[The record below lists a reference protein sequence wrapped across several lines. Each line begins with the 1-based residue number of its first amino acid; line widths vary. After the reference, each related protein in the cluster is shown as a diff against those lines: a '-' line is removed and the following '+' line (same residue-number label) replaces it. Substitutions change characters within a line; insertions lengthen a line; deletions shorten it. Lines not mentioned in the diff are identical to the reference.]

1 MSGSRTW
8 DAASFAV
15 MLLVGNGGW
24 LVAQGDRPPLAA
36 GTRAVADLDLED
48 LLAVE
53 VTSVAKSSQKLTQSP
68 AAVTVVTGEEIRRS
82 GFTSIPEAL
91 RLVPGLHVAR
101 IMGNRWSISAR
112 GFGGEFTNKLLVLID
127 GRAVYT
133 PLFGGVYWDV
143 QDTMLADVD
152 RIEVIRG
159 PGGVMWGANAVNG
172 VINVITKSAKDTTGG
187 LAYGGAGSEERGM
200 SGFRFGSQFGENDF
214 YRVYAKYADV
224 DEFVDARGNR
234 TGDEVKQLRTGFRT
248 DLDPTDRGG
257 ITISGDVY
265 RGDNGEQA
273 LVPIAAAPYVESRA
287 LRTAVE
293 GGNLTARWRDRG
305 ADGAESSVQTYVDFT
320 DRTIATIARERRA
333 TFDVEAQHAFAPR
346 AGHSLLIGAGY
357 RATVD
362 DLDTS
367 IAIDFT
373 DRHETDQVFTAFAHD
388 AFDLVTDTLRL
399 SFGAKVELNDYTG
412 VEVQPDARLV
422 WQVSDKMT
430 TWTSVARAVRTPT
443 RADDSIRADLNSSD
457 GGGGLA
463 AMGVLLGNPD
473 LDAEELLAFEAGW
486 RWQASQPVALDLALF
501 YNEYDNLMTIGQGT
515 PYFEAQ
521 PRPRIVV
528 PLQWRNA
535 GKAQTYGGE
544 VSANVQVSPGW
555 LVSGHW
561 SVVRVLMQVDDA
573 AAIPTTQDPE
583 TDTPRHQIHLRSQW
597 RIGEKLDIGAL
608 AWWTDRSHSQTARLD
623 DFVRVDLRLG
633 WRPEDN
639 IELSLVGQN
648 LVGSSHAEGTADLY
662 TVPGEVERGV
672 YFQVTSR
679 F

>member
-1 MSGSRTW
+1 MSGFRTRS
-8 DAASFAV
+8 AASFAA

-24 LVAQGDRPPLAA
+24 LVAQSDRPPVS
-36 GTRAVADLDLED
+36 TRALADLDLED
-48 LLAVE
+48 LMAVE
-53 VTSVAKSSQKLTQSP
+53 VTSVAKSAQKLTRSP

-200 SGFRFGSQFGENDF
+200 SGFRFGSQFGENSF

-224 DEFVDARGNR
+224 DEFVDGQGNR
-234 TGDEVKQLRTGFRT
+234 TGDEVKQLRTGFRV
-248 DLDPTDRGG
+248 DFDPSDRGS
-257 ITISGDVY
+257 ITLSGDVY

-273 LVPIAAAPYVESRA
+273 AVPIAAPPYVENRA

-293 GGNLTARWRDRG
+293 GGNLTARWVVRDAG
-305 ADGAESSVQTYVDFT
+305 GAESSVQSYVDYT
-320 DRTIATIARERRA
+320 DRTIDTIARERRA
-333 TFDVEAQHAFAPR
+333 TFDVEAQHSFAPWN
-346 AGHSLLIGAGY
+346 GHSILLGAGY
-357 RATVD
+357 RATTD
-362 DLDTS
+362 DIDASLS
-367 IAIDFT
+367 IDFT
-373 DRHETDQVFTAFAHD
+373 DRHDTDQIFSAFAHD

-399 SFGAKVELNDYTG
+399 SFGAKLQLNDYTG
-412 VEVQPDARLV
+412 LEVQPDARLV
-422 WQVSDKMT
+422 WQMSDKMT
-430 TWTSVARAVRTPT
+430 SWGSVARAVRTPT
-443 RADDSIRADLNSSD
+443 RADDTIRADLSSTD

-463 AMGVLLGNPD
+463 AMGVLFGDKNLES
-473 LDAEELLAFEAGW
+473 EELLAYEAGW
-486 RWQASQPVALDLALF
+486 RWQASQTVAFDLALF

-521 PRPRIVV
+521 PRPRIVA
-528 PLQWRNA
+528 PLLWRNA
-535 GKAQTYGGE
+535 GEAQTYGGE
-544 VSANVQVSPGW
+544 VSTNVQVSPGW

-561 SVVRVLMQVDDA
+561 SVIRVLMQVDDPT
-573 AAIPTTQDPE
+573 AIATTQDPE

-597 RIGEKLDIGAL
+597 RIGEKLDVGAL
-608 AWWTDRSHSQTARLD
+608 AWWTDHSRSLAQHISDHVRLD
-623 DFVRVDLRLG
+623 LRVG
-633 WRPEDN
+633 WRPQDN
-639 IELSLVGQN
+639 VELSLVGQN
-648 LVGSSHAEGTADLY
+648 LIDSSHGEGSADLY